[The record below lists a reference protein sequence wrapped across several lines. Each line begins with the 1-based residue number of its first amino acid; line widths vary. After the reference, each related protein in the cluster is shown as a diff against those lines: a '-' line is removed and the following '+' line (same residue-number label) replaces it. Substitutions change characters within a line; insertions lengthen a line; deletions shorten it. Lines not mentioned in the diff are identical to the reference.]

1 MIKVLDGVE
10 NIGEELK
17 CEWCGSVIHFEDED
31 LFDVEYYIHD
41 TKRNNQAIN
50 CPKCQ
55 CLIFRWED

>member
-1 MIKVLDGVE
+1 MIKVIDGVE

-17 CEWCGSVIHFEDED
+17 CECCGSVIHFEDED

-41 TKRNNQAIN
+41 AKRKNQAIH